1 MFYQSLSNV
10 ICVHEHSL
18 SSHLFDHYIIL
29 KVWEAIFFGAN
40 AVGKQ
45 NERESNEIL

>member
-18 SSHLFDHYIIL
+18 SSHLFDHYIL

>member
-1 MFYQSLSNV
+1 MLY
-10 ICVHEHSL
+10 VHEHSL
-18 SSHLFDHYIIL
+18 SSHLSDHYIL

-45 NERESNEIL
+45 TERESNEIL

>member
-1 MFYQSLSNV
+1 MLH
-10 ICVHEHSL
+10 VHEHSL
-18 SSHLFDHYIIL
+18 SSHLFDHYVL

>member
-10 ICVHEHSL
+10 ICSWTLSFISFVWSL
-18 SSHLFDHYIIL
+18 YIL

>member
-10 ICVHEHSL
+10 ICSWTL
-18 SSHLFDHYIIL
+18 SSRLFDHYIL

-40 AVGKQ
+40 DVGKQ

>member
-10 ICVHEHSL
+10 ICSWTL
-18 SSHLFDHYIIL
+18 SFISLFDHYIL

-40 AVGKQ
+40 AVEKQ

>member
-10 ICVHEHSL
+10 ICSWTLSFISFIWSL
-18 SSHLFDHYIIL
+18 YIKSMRGNI
-29 KVWEAIFFGAN
+29 FGAN